1 MKNLILIAFIAM
13 VLLSGCNENKAKNKA
28 YYLDHIEL
36 AKKKVKTCKE
46 SGYSTENE
54 KLDCSNAQIAVN
66 EIISKSNNPIIGDE
80 KVIGW

>member
-1 MKNLILIAFIAM
+1 MKNLILIVFIEI
-13 VLLSGCNENKAKNKA
+13 VLLSGCSENKAKNKA
-28 YYLDHIEL
+28 YYLDHIEI

-46 SGYSTENE
+46 SGYSTEND
-54 KLDCSNAQIAVN
+54 KLDCSNAQMAVN

>member
-13 VLLSGCNENKAKNKA
+13 GLLSGCNDVKAKNKK
-28 YYLDHIEL
+28 YYLDHIEI
-36 AKKKVKTCKE
+36 AKEKVKTCKE

-54 KLDCSNAQIAVN
+54 KLDCSNAQEAIN
-66 EIISKSNNPIIGDE
+66 EIISNSNNPIIGDE